1 MTRFPLRE
9 PDELGLVTGDDDA
22 RRLRLLTPQDYDGWL
37 DAADPASRDWIAAS
51 GFTASGGKACLLP
64 ASGQDSDRDDAV
76 GIIDPANTIWHA
88 AAIAGWLPAGRWS
101 IAGPCDPAIDL
112 AAVGLGWALAQY
124 SFTAYREAPDRAVR
138 ELSLAAMPDDS
149 ARDRV
154 VGLASGTA
162 FCRDLINAPPNHMTP
177 AGLEAAARHL
187 ADRFGASIEV
197 TAGEALAT
205 GYPAIDT
212 VGRAAEIAPRL
223 IDLRWG
229 DGGPT
234 ITLIGKGITFDSGGL
249 DLKPSK
255 AMELMKKDMGGA
267 ATVLGLAAAVMTAGI
282 SVQLRVLVPTAENAV
297 SSKSMRPL
305 DVIDTRAGLPVE
317 VGNTDA
323 EGRLVLADAI
333 TLACEEEPDFM
344 IDFATL
350 TGAARVALGTEL
362 PALFCNLDDTADGI
376 LAAATAAADPLWRLP
391 LFEPYE
397 RHLDAGHVA
406 LSSTG
411 PSGYGGAITAALF
424 LRRFVTE
431 TPRYMHFDIYGWQPG
446 DAPARARG
454 GVGQATRA
462 LFAALPQALDL

>member
-9 PDELGLVTGDDDA
+9 PDELGLVPHDDKA
-22 RRLRLLTPQDYDGWL
+22 RSLRLLTLQDYDGWQL
-37 DAADPASRDWIAAS
+37 AADDSTREWITAS
-51 GFTASGGKACLLP
+51 GFAGKAGTVCLLP
-64 ASGQDSDRDDAV
+64 TPGGDDAIAIV
-76 GIIDPANTIWHA
+76 DPEHAIWNA
-88 AAIAGWLPAGRWS
+88 AAIAKALPAGRWS
-101 IAGPCDPAIDL
+101 LAEPDDQAIDPAAI
-112 AAVGLGWALAQY
+112 GLGWALSQY
-124 SFTAYREAPDRAVR
+124 SFTAYREALDSAPR
-138 ELSLAAMPDDS
+138 ELCLAAILDAP
-149 ARDRV
+149 ARERLA
-154 VGLASGTA
+154 GLASGTA

-177 AGLEAAARHL
+177 AGLEDAARHL
-187 ADRFGASIEV
+187 ADRFGATIEV
-197 TAGEALAT
+197 TEGEALAT
-205 GYPAIDT
+205 GYPAINT

-223 IDLRWG
+223 IDMRWG
-229 DGGPT
+229 DSGPK

-267 ATVLGLAAAVMTAGI
+267 ATVLGLATAVMRAGLA
-282 SVQLRVLVPTAENAV
+282 VQLRVLVPTAENAV
-297 SSKSMRPL
+297 SAKSMRPL

-333 TLACEEEPDFM
+333 TLACEDDPDFM

-362 PALFCNLDDTADGI
+362 PALFANRDDTASAI
-376 LAAATAAADPLWRLP
+376 LAAADTAADPLWRLP

-411 PSGYGGAITAALF
+411 HSGYGGAITAALF
-424 LRRFVTE
+424 LRRFAGKE
-431 TPRYMHFDIYGWQPG
+431 TNWAHIDVMAWNLSGRPG
-446 DAPARARG
+446 RPRG
-454 GVGQATRA
+454 GEAMGLRA
-462 LFAALPQALDL
+462 LFTYIERLAGPR